1 MQGDSFGLARRQVN
15 AIERNQ
21 STHRELHTSR
31 NLVRCSEINLR
42 DLVAFHAARV
52 LDLAPN
58 VQTAVGSLVN
68 LQAGVSKSGVTQAV
82 AEGKQRVD
90 LFLVEPAVTHV
101 DAFAIS
107 GLAVHPLVRPLWM
120 FGIGSSIILKS
131 LRPGDRQTPCRAGLA
146 GKQVGRGPAALV
158 ARPPHFE
165 DALDL

>member
-21 STHRELHTSR
+21 STRRELHTSR
-31 NLVRCSEINLR
+31 NLVRCSQVNLWN
-42 DLVAFHAARV
+42 LVAFHAARV

-107 GLAVHPLVRPLWM
+107 GRSEERRV
-120 FGIGSSIILKS
+120 
-131 LRPGDRQTPCRAGLA
+131 
-146 GKQVGRGPAALV
+146 GK
-158 ARPPHFE
+158 E
-165 DALDL
+165 C